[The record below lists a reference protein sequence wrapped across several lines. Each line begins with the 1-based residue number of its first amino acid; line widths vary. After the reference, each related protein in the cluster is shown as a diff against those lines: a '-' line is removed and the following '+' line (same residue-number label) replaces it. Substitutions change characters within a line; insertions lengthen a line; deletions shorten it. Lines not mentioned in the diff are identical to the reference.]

1 MLDRIGLEPSMAR
14 AASAADALLGRV
26 VRVDRGTVAVL
37 TDDGLQRASLGGGVL
52 APMAADPTLAPC
64 TGDWCVLRRWPDHRV
79 TLEQLLPRRTAV
91 VRRVAGRQS
100 HGQVLCANADIVALV
115 VALEPLPRLARVER
129 LVALAWQS
137 GAQPLVVLTKSDLA
151 PDADQVAEDVVEAVP
166 DVEVLVASVRSGRG
180 VDALRE
186 RLDGRLTMALLGA
199 SGHGKSSLA
208 NALVGAQRL
217 PTREIREDGRGRH
230 TTVRRELVPLP
241 AGGAVID
248 MPGLRGLGLVAS
260 GTGLARTFADI
271 EELARDCRFED
282 CGHDRESGC
291 RVREAVAEGDLPQRR
306 LEAWQHLQRE
316 LLWATRRRSEGRRGR
331 VGRDRS
337 WR

>member
-1 MLDRIGLEPSMAR
+1 MLEGIGLEPSMAR
-14 AASAADALLGRV
+14 AATAADALLGRV
-26 VRVDRGTVAVL
+26 ARVDRGTVSVL
-37 TDDGLQRASLGGGVL
+37 TDAGLQRASLGGGVL
-52 APMAADPTLAPC
+52 ATMAADPTLAPC

-79 TLEQLLPRRTAV
+79 TLEQLLARRTAV
-91 VRRVAGRQS
+91 VRRAAGRQG

-129 LVALAWQS
+129 LVALARQS

-151 PDADQVAEDVVEAVP
+151 PDADQVADDVAEAVP
-166 DVEVLVASVRSGRG
+166 DVDVLVVSVRTGRG
-180 VDALRE
+180 LDLLGE
-186 RLDGRLTMALLGA
+186 RLDGGLTMALLGA

-208 NALVGAQRL
+208 NALLGAQRL
-217 PTREIREDGRGRH
+217 ATREIREDGRGRH

-248 MPGLRGLGLVAS
+248 TPGLRGLGLLAS
-260 GTGLARTFADI
+260 EAGLARTFADI
-271 EELARDCRFED
+271 EELARGCRFGD
-282 CGHDRESGC
+282 CAHDRESGC
-291 RVREAVAEGDLPQRR
+291 RVREAVSTGDLPQRR

-316 LLWATRRRSEGRRGR
+316 LRWATKRRAEGRRGR
-331 VGRDRS
+331 AGRDRS

>member
-1 MLDRIGLEPSMAR
+1 MLDGIGLEPSMAR
-14 AASAADALLGRV
+14 AASATDALLGRV
-26 VRVDRGTVAVL
+26 ARVDRGTVAVL
-37 TDDGLQRASLGGGVL
+37 TDAGLQRASLGGGVL
-52 APMAADPTLAPC
+52 APMAADPASAPC

-151 PDADQVAEDVVEAVP
+151 PDADQVAEDVAEAAP
-166 DVEVLVASVRSGRG
+166 DVEVLVASVRTGRG
-180 VDALRE
+180 LDALRQ
-186 RLDGRLTMALLGA
+186 RLDGRLTMALVGA

-208 NALVGAQRL
+208 NALVGARL
-217 PTREIREDGRGRH
+217 LATRDIREDGRGRH
-230 TTVRRELVPLP
+230 TTVRRELVALSG
-241 AGGAVID
+241 GGAVID
-248 MPGLRGLGLVAS
+248 TPGLRGLGLVDA
-260 GTGLARTFADI
+260 GRGLAQTFADV
-271 EELARDCRFED
+271 EELARGCRFQD
-282 CGHDRESGC
+282 CGHDREPGC
-291 RVREAVAEGDLPQRR
+291 RVLEAVAGGDLPQRR
-306 LEAWQHLQRE
+306 LEAWQHLQGE
-316 LLWATRRRSEGRRGR
+316 LRWATGRRYDARPGR
-331 VGRDRS
+331 AGRDRS

>member
-1 MLDRIGLEPSMAR
+1 
-14 AASAADALLGRV
+14 
-26 VRVDRGTVAVL
+26 
-37 TDDGLQRASLGGGVL
+37 
-52 APMAADPTLAPC
+52 
-64 TGDWCVLRRWPDHRV
+64 
-79 TLEQLLPRRTAV
+79 
-91 VRRVAGRQS
+91 
-100 HGQVLCANADIVALV
+100 
-115 VALEPLPRLARVER
+115 VER
-129 LVALAWQS
+129 LVALAWES
-137 GAQPLVVLTKSDLA
+137 GARPLIVLTKCDLVN
-151 PDADQVAEDVVEAVP
+151 DAAQVADDVAAATPGV
-166 DVEVLVASVRSGRG
+166 DVLVVSTCTGAG
-180 VDALRE
+180 VDAVRQ
-186 RLDGRLTMALLGA
+186 RLEGRLTLALIGA